1 MAGCCKVLITCILIF
16 VVISGHAEARR
27 RLEETATS
35 SNNGNNGAGT
45 AVVVAA
51 MKGDRMS
58 FGAAQEMAYSETK
71 AGAAAAMPM
80 ATTESR
86 PTAPGNSPGIG
97 NKGRINN

>member
-1 MAGCCKVLITCILIF
+1 MAGCSKVLITCILIF

-27 RLEETATS
+27 LEETATS
-35 SNNGNNGAGT
+35 NGNEAGAV
-45 AVVVAA
+45 AV
-51 MKGDRMS
+51 KGDRS

-71 AGAAAAMPM
+71 GAMPM